1 MGKFSDL
8 WSDTLARERKDYCHD
23 ARDVSLLGLNLW
35 SEDSWM
41 ETCMVRKR
49 DAGMKNLYPWARE
62 RGFIA
67 FSERRWCVYTLSRD
81 KTEKGTNAGTC
92 GKTPTRDKPKF

>member
-1 MGKFSDL
+1 
-8 WSDTLARERKDYCHD
+8 
-23 ARDVSLLGLNLW
+23 
-35 SEDSWM
+35 
-41 ETCMVRKR
+41 
-49 DAGMKNLYPWARE
+49 MKNLYPWASE

-67 FSERRWCVYTLSRD
+67 FSERHWRVYTLSKD